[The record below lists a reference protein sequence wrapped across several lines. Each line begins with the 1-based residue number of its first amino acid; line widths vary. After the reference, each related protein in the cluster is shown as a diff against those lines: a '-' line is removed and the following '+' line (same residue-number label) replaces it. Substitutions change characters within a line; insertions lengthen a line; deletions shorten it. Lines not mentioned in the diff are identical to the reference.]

1 MAKKDKNTIDLPEV
15 TDIPGQ
21 EHIRPP
27 RLGELADTTA
37 SSADE
42 EGDDVLNP
50 VDVPERSEGNE
61 REGAWRSSPAE
72 ALELTG
78 IPEQSEGYGGGRA
91 RDEALTN
98 SSDVTAD
105 ERSTLANIDRRRA
118 DSEDEVLRESA
129 LDTVDDDG
137 DPLNEKGLNSDE
149 AGDDLD
155 VPGSED
161 DDADEE
167 LGEEDEENNDYS
179 LSDNNDDAPED

>member
-1 MAKKDKNTIDLPEV
+1 MAKMDKNTIDLPEV

-21 EHIRPP
+21 EHVRPP

-50 VDVPERSEGNE
+50 VDEDDDLAGNE
-61 REGAWRSSPAE
+61 GD
-72 ALELTG
+72 
-78 IPEQSEGYGGGRA
+78 I
-91 RDEALTN
+91 
-98 SSDVTAD
+98 TAD

-179 LSDNNDDAPED
+179 LSDNNDDEPED